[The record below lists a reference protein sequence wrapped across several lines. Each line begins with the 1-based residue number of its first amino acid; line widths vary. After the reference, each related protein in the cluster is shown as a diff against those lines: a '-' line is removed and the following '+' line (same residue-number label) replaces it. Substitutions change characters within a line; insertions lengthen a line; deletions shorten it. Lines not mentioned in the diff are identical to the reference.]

1 MQDLRSQAVTGI
13 FSPQAAE
20 AIITVRWP
28 SVTAYMGGQPA
39 RLGARLQEMASG
51 LLRKTMNLPSLWMV
65 CIALIIVLPVAILI
79 AGFAWVFVLSPFYL
93 VKLGLLFP
101 IPVPIPRLTTQFMKR
116 YVLTNRRVM
125 IQEGW
130 SQTPGLQVPL
140 VDLTEVRVVPGS
152 EQPFYLSADLELLFG
167 EKGSATLPGVKE
179 FKTFK
184 AAIDNAYLA
193 WGRKNPPKEQQH
205 SAAELAKAAKS

>member
-13 FSPQAAE
+13 VPPQVAE

-28 SVTAYMGGQPA
+28 SVTAYMGGAPA
-39 RLGARLQEMASG
+39 RLGASIQQAASG
-51 LLRKTMNLPSLWMV
+51 LLRQTMNLPKLWVV
-65 CIALIIVLPVAILI
+65 CLALLIVLPVAIVI
-79 AGFAWVFVLSPFYL
+79 ALAAWVLLAPFYFAKIL
-93 VKLGLLFP
+93 PG
-101 IPVPIPRLTTQFMKR
+101 FMKK
-116 YVLTNRRVM
+116 YTLTNKRVM

-130 SQTPGLQVPL
+130 SLTPGLQVNL
-140 VDLTEVRVVPGS
+140 EDLREVRVVPGS

-167 EKGSATLPGVKE
+167 QSGSATLPGVKE

-184 AAIDNAYLA
+184 AAIENAYLA

-205 SAAELAKAAKS
+205 SAAELAKATK